1 MSLVLGPIHHWMH
14 KKIKVSEAREK
25 AIVQGLRD
33 KFGQDAEDLLAEVYQ
48 KYPQPQNDGKSL
60 EEMLAD
66 QPIHAGIQGLIDDVE
81 TREAAIITAF
91 YNKLGDEAKDVASQ
105 AAHQHGQSCGQ
116 QAVKEKGL
124 GPDDQTPGKAF
135 ELLLDNYCDG
145 MPCDRGA
152 QVLDE
157 TEKNIVWDHT
167 ICIHGK
173 YWEAVNAPS
182 KAMCDILIAWIA
194 GFGKG
199 INSSITHTRRKCIA
213 HGDKTCESCYET
225 G

>member
-25 AIVQGLRD
+25 AIVQGLKD
-33 KFGQDAEDLLAEVYQ
+33 KFGSDADGVLAEVYS
-48 KYPQPQNDGKSL
+48 KYPASQNEGKAL
-60 EEMLAD
+60 EEILAD
-66 QPIHAGIQGLIDDVE
+66 VPIHQGIQNLIDEVE

-91 YNKLGDEAKDVASQ
+91 VGKFGDDAKEAASQ
-105 AAHQHGQSCGQ
+105 AAYNHGKSCGENS
-116 QAVKEKGL
+116 ATEKNL
-124 GPDDQTPGKAF
+124 SDDEKSPGKAF

-157 TEKNIVWDHT
+157 SEKNIVWDHT

-173 YWEAVNAPS
+173 YWETVNAP
-182 KAMCDILIAWIA
+182 KEAMCDVLIAWVS
-194 GFGKG
+194 GFGNG
-199 INSSITHTRRKCIA
+199 INPSISHTRRKCIA
-213 HGDKTCESCYET
+213 HGDQTCESCFET